1 MTPLGSLDTGNWI
14 SVPLAFELHALETR
28 MNFGFS
34 EEQELLRAELR
45 KFLDQNAPMERVREI
60 VETESGT
67 DPSLW
72 NRMAELGWV
81 GLCMPEE
88 HGGVGLDLETL
99 MVVLEETGRSLF
111 PSPLISTVIAAK
123 AIERFG
129 TSEQQARWLPGLADG
144 SKIGTFAFLE
154 RSDSLAADGV
164 ETFAKP
170 DGDEFVLS
178 GEKLFVTDV
187 AAADL
192 FVVAVR
198 SGSDAESLSL
208 VVVDR
213 QAKGVSVETFDGMD
227 LTKRV
232 GRLRLEDVHVPADFV
247 LGKPGAGW
255 PAAQWLLDL
264 GAALVTAEAVG
275 AAEAALEITTSFAK
289 ERIQFDEQIGKF
301 QGVKHPLAEI
311 YVDVESFRS
320 LVYYAIWAL
329 DQHAEDSALAVSRA
343 KAYCADAFPAAGIMG
358 VQLHGG
364 VGYTWEYD
372 IQLYL
377 KRSKWVRPMFGDAD
391 YHYERIARLGDL

>member
-1 MTPLGSLDTGNWI
+1 
-14 SVPLAFELHALETR
+14 
-28 MNFGFS
+28 
-34 EEQELLRAELR
+34 
-45 KFLDQNAPMERVREI
+45 
-60 VETESGT
+60 
-67 DPSLW
+67 
-72 NRMAELGWV
+72 
-81 GLCMPEE
+81 
-88 HGGVGLDLETL
+88 
-99 MVVLEETGRSLF
+99 
-111 PSPLISTVIAAK
+111 
-123 AIERFG
+123 
-129 TSEQQARWLPGLADG
+129 
-144 SKIGTFAFLE
+144 
-154 RSDSLAADGV
+154 
-164 ETFAKP
+164 
-170 DGDEFVLS
+170 
-178 GEKLFVTDV
+178 
-187 AAADL
+187 
-192 FVVAVR
+192 
-198 SGSDAESLSL
+198 
-208 VVVDR
+208 
-213 QAKGVSVETFDGMD
+213 MD

-311 YVDVESFRS
+311 YVDIESFRS

-329 DQHAEDSALAVSRA
+329 DQDAEDSALAVSRA

-377 KRSKWVRPMFGDAD
+377 KRSKWVRPIFGDAD

>member
-1 MTPLGSLDTGNWI
+1 
-14 SVPLAFELHALETR
+14 
-28 MNFGFS
+28 MNFGFT
-34 EEQELLRAELR
+34 EEQELLRAETR
-45 KFLDQNAPMERVREI
+45 KFLDQNAPLTRVREI
-60 VETESGT
+60 VESDSGS
-67 DPSLW
+67 DPALW
-72 NRMAELGWV
+72 ARMAELGWV

-99 MVVLEETGRSLF
+99 LVVLEETGRSLF
-111 PSPLISTVIAAK
+111 PSPLVSTVLAAK

-129 TSEQQARWLPGLADG
+129 NGEQQTRWLPGLAEG
-144 SKIGTFAFLE
+144 SKVGTFAFLE
-154 RSDSLAADGV
+154 RNDSLTPDGV
-164 ETFAKP
+164 EAFAKP
-170 DGDEFVLS
+170 DGEELVLS

-187 AAADL
+187 GVADL

-198 SGSDAESLSL
+198 TGSDADAISL

-213 QAKGVSVETFDGMD
+213 EVDGVSVESFDGMD

-232 GRLRLEDVHVPADFV
+232 GRLTLEDVRVGADCV
-247 LGKPGAGW
+247 LGASGAGW
-255 PAAQWLLDL
+255 PAAGWLLDL

-275 AAEAALEITTSFAK
+275 AAEAALEITTTFAK

-311 YVDVESFRS
+311 YVDVESVRS

-329 DQHAEDSALAVSRA
+329 DQDTADAQLAVSRA

-377 KRSKWVRPMFGDAD
+377 KRSKWVRPIFGDAD